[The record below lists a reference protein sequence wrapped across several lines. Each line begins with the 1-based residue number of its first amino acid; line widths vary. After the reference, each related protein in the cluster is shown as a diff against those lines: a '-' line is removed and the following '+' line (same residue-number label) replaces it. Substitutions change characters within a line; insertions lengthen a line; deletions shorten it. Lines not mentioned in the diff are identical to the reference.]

1 MRHATWTAIESS
13 PAALRLY
20 RSYRRLPERIRR
32 PLAFIAM
39 PRWHL
44 AAASVR
50 RAADGRVLSGPF
62 AGMRMELTQTS
73 QRQLL
78 GYLLGTQELE
88 LQPVVEQIL
97 ARGYETVLNVGAADG
112 YYAIGLATKLPA
124 ASVVAFEALPE
135 HHSRLRRA
143 AKANGVADRV
153 RLQGFCN
160 ACDLDRE
167 LRRAAAPAI
176 LVADIEGG
184 EIELL
189 DPGKIDRLRH
199 ADILVETHDALAPG
213 VTEILISRFRAT
225 HDIERIW
232 ARPRRL
238 SDFPKD
244 VLPQLPRLLPSTA
257 VELMNE
263 RRQGRQQWLF
273 LTAKDTAP
281 RATASGGRQ
290 RRGRNSGDSA

>member
-1 MRHATWTAIESS
+1 MRHATWTTIEST
-13 PAALRLY
+13 PTALRLY
-20 RSYRRLPERIRR
+20 RYFRRLPERIRR

-44 AAASVR
+44 ATASVR

-73 QRQLL
+73 RRQLL

-88 LQPVVEQIL
+88 LRPAIEQII
-97 ARGYETVLNVGAADG
+97 ARGYRTILNVGAADG
-112 YYAIGLATKLPA
+112 YYAIGLAMKLPG

-135 HHSRLRRA
+135 HHSQLRRA
-143 AKANGVADRV
+143 AKANGVAERV
-153 RLQGFCN
+153 RLQGFCS

-184 EIELL
+184 EIDLL
-189 DPGKIDRLRH
+189 APDKINGLRQT
-199 ADILVETHDALAPG
+199 DILVETHDALVPG
-213 VTEILISRFRAT
+213 VTDILISRFRTT

-238 SDFPKD
+238 SDFPKG
-244 VLPQLPRLLPSTA
+244 VLPRLPLLLPDTT

-273 LTAKDTAP
+273 LTAKE
-281 RATASGGRQ
+281 TASGAAPSGSRQ
-290 RRGRNSGDSA
+290 RRGRNSGDNA